1 MKELYAANTTEATR
15 SPLFWLTVSLTAMK
29 ALRKGKDLES
39 NPGTSSGRTL
49 LRNSQGL
56 VKRLTQVEEGE
67 SVPLTAPGLQVD
79 RATFLTLAV
88 LVSQSFTCVFSYQ
101 QAQFLLHVRLHQYVV
116 V

>member
-1 MKELYAANTTEATR
+1 MEATR
-15 SPLFWLTVSLTAMK
+15 SPLFWLTVSMMVMK

-39 NPGTSSGRTL
+39 NPGTYGGRMS
-49 LRNSQGL
+49 LRDSQGL

-79 RATFLTLAV
+79 WATFLTLAV